1 MKKEYICP
9 DVEYISL
16 IAEEKVTSGDG
27 MEGDMGVAT
36 NPIFPC

>member
-16 IAEEKVTSGDG
+16 IAEEKITSDIGGEPGLESNDLG
-27 MEGDMGVAT
+27 
-36 NPIFPC
+36 